1 MSVHVSLYFS
11 NELRK
16 REKNAR
22 IAEHFISFSER
33 V

>member
-1 MSVHVSLYFS
+1 MSVHVLLYLS
-11 NELRK
+11 NELRIK
-16 REKNAR
+16 EKNAR